1 MKNYFQIEGFIKDYG
16 TFRQEIL
23 IELVVKNQAV
33 FFKSLKF
40 KKIIG
45 INDIAKYIN
54 QLYKLNLYRND
65 K

>member
-1 MKNYFQIEGFIKDYG
+1 MYTNPQIESK
-16 TFRQEIL
+16 
-23 IELVVKNQAV
+23 KNNECV
-33 FFKSLKF
+33 DERKNVSLLSPAGIKF